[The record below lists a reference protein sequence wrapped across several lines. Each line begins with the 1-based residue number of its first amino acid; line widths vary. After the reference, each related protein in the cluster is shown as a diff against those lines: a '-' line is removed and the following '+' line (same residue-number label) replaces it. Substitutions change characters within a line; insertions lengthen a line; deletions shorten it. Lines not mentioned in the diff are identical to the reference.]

1 MTMPSL
7 KTRPAVSD
15 GLDVVDGLDVA
26 VAVVDVVGPTSRA
39 RKNKAEIYLLQT
51 AALLRLQWHAR
62 GYSYV
67 FPLIRFL
74 NARWNSI
81 AFILHAIS

>member
-39 RKNKAEIYLLQT
+39 RKNRAEIHTLPT
-51 AALLRLQWHAR
+51 DAPFIPASIRKTIPKTTKR
-62 GYSYV
+62 NREEI
-67 FPLIRFL
+67 PL
-74 NARWNSI
+74 
-81 AFILHAIS
+81 